1 MRREKSI
8 FVKKISYKGR
18 QVLMDRHNDHYILKE
33 GIMPAFNGW
42 LEINI
47 LNFNCKDKYFD
58 RYGNEYRYKN
68 NSIYAK

>member
-8 FVKKISYKGR
+8 FVKKISYNGR
-18 QVLMDRHNDHYILKE
+18 QVLMDRRNDHYYLKE
-33 GIMPAFNGW
+33 GNIPAFDGW

-58 RYGNEYRYKN
+58 SYGNEYRYKK
-68 NSIYAK
+68 NSIYAN